1 MGRKGSNNPRQVR
14 SKHCGCRQC
23 IDAFPEPDRKRRRD
37 CVGTWQARYRDADG
51 RQKARNFETKKRA
64 DAFLDEVRTSVRKGT
79 YLDPARGNITVAKW
93 WGEWWP
99 SHKKGRPTTE
109 ARKLTS
115 WRAHIEPKWGKR
127 KLNSLTYM
135 EIQDWLATEVK
146 GHATQTK
153 VLQLFNMMLKSAVRD
168 QRLPFN
174 PAADV
179 EVTAAPPAKHPDD
192 LKPPTAEQ
200 YEVVR
205 EKIKPY
211 YRPLLD
217 FAQET
222 GMRWGE
228 ISGLRW
234 CNVDLGEGVAVVRE
248 VIVHVGGRLVRQG
261 VPKTTA
267 GFRTVPLS
275 GRAIEAVKVMADVM
289 GVNDHRSEVSAGM
302 CEDELVFRTPEGCPL
317 NRDNFRRYWIPAI
330 KAAGIAREVTNSET
344 GRTEFWPRVH
354 DYRHAL
360 ASRLHEKGVSERDVQ
375 TVLGQE
381 RGGRVTWLYTHGSE
395 GAIETVRSAM
405 QDGVVRRLRSVS

>member
-1 MGRKGSNNPRQVR
+1 MGRKGANNPRQIR
-14 SKHCGCRQC
+14 SKNCGCRQC
-23 IDAFPEPDRKRRRD
+23 LEAFPEPERKRRRD

-51 RQKARNFETKKRA
+51 KQKARNFDTKKRA
-64 DAFLDEVRTSVRKGT
+64 DGFLDEVRTNVRKGT
-79 YLDPARGNITVAKW
+79 YLDPARGNITLATW

-115 WRAHIEPKWGKR
+115 WRAHIEPKWGRR

-135 EIQDWLATEVK
+135 EIQDWISLKVK

-153 VLQLFNMMLKSAVRD
+153 VLQLLNMMLKAAVKD

-174 PAADV
+174 PAGDV
-179 EVTAAPPAKHPDD
+179 EVTASPPAKHPDD
-192 LKPPTAEQ
+192 LKPPTAAQ
-200 YEVVR
+200 YELVR
-205 EKIKPY
+205 ANILPY

-228 ISGLRW
+228 VTGLRW
-234 CNVDLGEGVAVVRE
+234 CNVDLEDGTAVVKE
-248 VIVHVGGRLVRQG
+248 VIVDVRGRLVRQG
-261 VPKTTA
+261 VPKTNA

-275 GRAIEAVKVMADVM
+275 GKAIDAVKVMADVV
-289 GVNDHRSEVSAGM
+289 GVNKHRSAVADGM
-302 CEDELVFRTPEGCPL
+302 CKDELVFRTPDDAVL
-317 NRDNFRRYWIPAI
+317 NRNNFRRYWLPAC
-330 KAAGIAREVTNSET
+330 KEAGIARKVKNEESDRWEW
-344 GRTEFWPRVH
+344 WPRVH

-360 ASRLHEKGVSERDVQ
+360 ASRLHEQGVSERDVQ

-395 GAIETVRSAM
+395 GAIETVRAAM
-405 QDGVVRRLRSVS
+405 QGGSVRRLRAVS